1 VLPLDAVE
9 HYDLNKGDMPM
20 GTDAGETARAQAH
33 HVTDSLVEVDLVTEL
48 EALRASDSYQVADH
62 AAKTIAKQP
71 GIRVVLIA
79 LKRGGHM
86 HEHHADWA
94 ITVQGV
100 HGHVEFIVGERAV
113 VLTPGRLLTVA
124 AGMPHHVTGIDESA
138 VLLTIGGAHDEGAA

>member
-1 VLPLDAVE
+1 
-9 HYDLNKGDMPM
+9 M
-20 GTDAGETARAQAH
+20 GTDASETPRAQAQ
-33 HVTDSLVEVDLVTEL
+33 HVADSLVEVDLVAAL
-48 EALRASDSYQVADH
+48 EALRAGESYQAADH

-71 GIRVVLIA
+71 GVRVLLIA
-79 LKRGGHM
+79 LKPGGHM

-100 HGHVEFIVGERAV
+100 QGHVEFKVADRTV

-138 VLLTIGGAHDEGAA
+138 VLLTIGGAHGAS

>member
-1 VLPLDAVE
+1 
-9 HYDLNKGDMPM
+9 M
-20 GTDAGETARAQAH
+20 GTDANELPRAQAH

-48 EALRASDSYQVADH
+48 AGLRASDSYQASDH

-79 LKRGGHM
+79 LKPGGHM

-100 HGHVEFIVGERAV
+100 HGHAEFQVSDRAV
-113 VLTPGRLLTVA
+113 ALTPGRLLTVA
-124 AGMPHHVTGIDESA
+124 AGMPHSVTGIDESA
-138 VLLTIGGAHDEGAA
+138 VLLTIGGAHQPS